1 MLASTLTLLM
11 LGAGPIPE
19 LSQVDD
25 PFTLTVSGGVSLGT
39 YESGLA
45 WTLVRL
51 GKGNFAAEELGR
63 QRVPTLLA
71 VTGASAGSVNSLLS
85 TALWCAA
92 PDDTA
97 NLSVD
102 QNLLREAWVSVG
114 LDALLPQSP
123 KSYVTDDGLL
133 ASAALMPVVDRIR
146 DRLFKPEGMRFA
158 PGCKL
163 PLGLTVTRVDPEKL
177 DVSGLSV
184 PVQRAILPLVFSVDE
199 AGEVSVQRQ
208 LLGHSSGDS
217 LLRLADSNLN
227 GKTLTSPDSLIQ
239 SLLASAAFPLAFG
252 PRPLCECAARCD
264 TGEAVAAT
272 SCPGPDAR
280 HPLDHLTC
288 SAYGNAAGGQ
298 EMSLCKS
305 YFVDGGVFDN
315 APVGLAIDQAESF
328 ARWRLLRP
336 LTALFMDPDTRR
348 LQPPAKDDNDRT
360 GRGISG
366 AVNLAF
372 TLVGTARQRQ
382 LAESVGSRQWNLTT
396 RSLLFRTAF
405 LLTESLSV
413 LLQLLDLDAKP
424 TEVAPPPIFRG
435 TLPARIRF
443 SRMLYS
449 CVRRL
454 ALAGPDAEVAA
465 LEKLCAAAARE
476 VPGADPLAGDPTE
489 LARAEVPLT
498 DEELLRLAEGLTALS
513 GEANP
518 RRRLEDALLRK
529 PLTKMSERMLVAE
542 FSLSRAQL
550 AAATVTLLTDEL
562 PRVSRGAL
570 GEEGLQRLRTTLL
583 SYVQQSRYRS
593 ERRNRLANAL
603 VVEELRA
610 LALRNVPLLPGVEA
624 SRALASLAGAPDTIP
639 FAIQPLQPVLSALQA
654 APAGEVSE
662 EVRLL
667 WSRLERLVQLR
678 PRLGTLNAES
688 IQVAQDV
695 AALQQEGNG
704 ERKLVLTTRF
714 APLAGSQL
722 GNFGGFLD
730 RPLREADYYIGVYD
744 GLNQAAA
751 HWCDNQDPYET
762 SRFAPVRKQDG
773 TGDLDFRQE
782 ATQRCM
788 GAAMYVAARWL
799 RLFDSSQANLVVKVL
814 ARRELTAWLGRTEGE
829 RVAALPEWQWLGSEP
844 PEFKSAG
851 SVGKVVEVL
860 LSKRIPCEPGAQE
873 NLCYGDLSFDA
884 FMDALIAVGYVPTSD
899 SMRTA
904 LDSRRRWFT
913 ATLKRAVDRAAT
925 IEIQRPSGGGGGTEG
940 MVDLGIGATELLT
953 RSQSYETGVRFVLD
967 PSSIPTEPLA
977 NGSYWPI
984 VLAHLVPYRVALDIV
999 GGGLALSWLEPQLW
1013 FSHWFSLDTTIQLVD
1028 LQFSSGNNSGS
1039 VSTTLGLRAT
1049 AHVGGFG
1056 IGAGPRWS
1064 FYWSGSDISKFGVEF
1079 DLTFLQ
1085 DRFGVSF
1092 GFRNITPAGWYT
1104 PFVALTVADLNGA
1117 LYWLIPAAWRSGR

>member
-1 MLASTLTLLM
+1 MLSSTVALLL

-51 GKGNFAAEELGR
+51 AKGDFAAEDLGR

-71 VTGASAGSVNSLLS
+71 VTGASAGSVNSLLAS
-85 TALWCAA
+85 ALWCAA
-92 PDDTA
+92 PDDEA

-114 LDALLPQSP
+114 LDALLPQNT

-133 ASAALMPVVDRIR
+133 ASAALMPVVERIR
-146 DRLFKPEGMRFA
+146 DRLFTPEGMRFA

-163 PLGLTVTRVDPEKL
+163 PVGLTVTRVAPEKL

-184 PVQRAILPLVFSVDE
+184 PVQRAVLPLVFSVDDT
-199 AGEVSVQRQ
+199 GKVSIHRQ
-208 LLGHSSGDS
+208 LLSGQSPGDS
-217 LLRLADSNLN
+217 LLRLADSTDH
-227 GKTLTSPDSLIQ
+227 GQTVTSPDSLIQ

-252 PRPLCECAARCD
+252 PRPLCECAVRCD
-264 TGEAVAAT
+264 TGGEVTAA
-272 SCPGPDAR
+272 SCPGPDAQ

-288 SAYGNAAGGQ
+288 SAYGYAAGGR

-336 LTALFMDPDTRR
+336 LNALFMDPDTRR
-348 LQPPAKDDNDRT
+348 LQPPAKDVVDQT

-366 AVNLAF
+366 AVDLSF

-396 RSLLFRTAF
+396 RALLWRTSL
-405 LLTESLSV
+405 LLTESASV
-413 LLQLLDLDAKP
+413 LLHLLDPDGEP
-424 TEVAPPPIFRG
+424 TEVAPPPVFRG

-443 SRMLYS
+443 GRMLYS

-454 ALAGPDAEVAA
+454 AVAGAEAQVAA
-465 LEKLCAAAARE
+465 LEELCAAGARE
-476 VPGADPLAGDPTE
+476 VPGADPLAGDPAE
-489 LARAEVPLT
+489 LAKAAVPLS
-498 DEELLRLAEGLTALS
+498 DEELVRMAEGLTALS

-518 RRRLEDALLRK
+518 RRRLEDAMLRN
-529 PLTKMSERMLVAE
+529 PLTKASERMQVAQ
-542 FSLSRAQL
+542 FSVSRAQL
-550 AAATVTLLTDEL
+550 AAAAVTLVTDEL
-562 PRVSRGAL
+562 PRVTHGAL
-570 GEEGLQRLRTTLL
+570 GEDVLRRLRTTLL
-583 SYVQQSRYRS
+583 TYVQQSRYRS

-603 VVEELRA
+603 VVEQLRA
-610 LALRNVPLLPGVEA
+610 LALRNVPLAPGVEA
-624 SRALASLAGAPDTIP
+624 SRALATLAGAPDTVP
-639 FAIQPLQPVLSALQA
+639 FAVQPLQPVLAALHSAP
-654 APAGEVSE
+654 PAEVSE
-662 EVRLL
+662 AVRVA
-667 WSRLERLVQLR
+667 WSRLERMVQLR

-688 IQVAQDV
+688 IQVAQD
-695 AALQQEGNG
+695 AAELQQEGSG

-714 APLAGSQL
+714 SPLAGSQL

-744 GLNQAAA
+744 GVHESAE

-762 SRFAPVRKQDG
+762 SRLAPVRKQDG
-773 TGDLDFRQE
+773 TGDLDFTQE
-782 ATQRCM
+782 ATQRCI
-788 GAAMYVAARWL
+788 GAAMYVAAHWL
-799 RLFDSSQANLVVKVL
+799 RLFDSSKANVVVKVL
-814 ARRELTAWLGRTEGE
+814 ARRELAAWLGSTTEGE

-844 PEFKSAG
+844 PDLKSVG

-860 LSKRIPCEPGAQE
+860 LSKKIACEPGGPEQ
-873 NLCYGDLSFDA
+873 LCYGDLSFDA
-884 FMDALIAVGYVPTSD
+884 FMDGLIAVGYIPNSD

-925 IEIQRPSGGGGGTEG
+925 IEIQRPTGDSTGTESLIN
-940 MVDLGIGATELLT
+940 LGIGATELLT

-967 PSSIPTEPLA
+967 PSSIPTHPLA
-977 NGSYWPI
+977 NGSYLPI
-984 VLAHLVPYRVALDIV
+984 VLAHLVPYRVALDVV

-1013 FSHWFSLDTTIQLVD
+1013 FSQWFSLDTTIQVVD
-1028 LQFSSGNNSGS
+1028 IQFSSGN

-1049 AHVGGFG
+1049 GHVGGFG

-1092 GFRNITPAGWYT
+1092 GFRNITPAGWNT
-1104 PFVALTVADLNGA
+1104 PFVALTIADLNGA